1 MVCPQHAVLLSNKDE
16 ITGIYGNLDK
26 SLGNLSEKKP
36 ALKVYIPY
44 DSICNK
50 HYWHNKMA
58 EWEGRITFLPGV
70 KEGRREAGV
79 LTKVSTND
87 LCPGRIG
94 SVS

>member
-1 MVCPQHAVLLSNKDE
+1 
-16 ITGIYGNLDK
+16 
-26 SLGNLSEKKP
+26 
-36 ALKVYIPY
+36 
-44 DSICNK
+44 
-50 HYWHNKMA
+50 MA